1 MASRHVKPLCAFL
14 IVVALPIPVN
24 GQAKVYWS
32 QSASVGAIRRGNL
45 DGTAKETVLS
55 TSFEYIKLDVSQST
69 MYLRRFR
76 TIYRANLDG
85 TNLVNIVIV
94 DTSEHIGGLALDLPN
109 GKMYWSV
116 NNLFK
121 SRFSIM
127 RANLDGSS
135 VENFYSLVAEVGA
148 LEMDSTRGYLYW
160 VESKIFVKRFL
171 ITDTSNVQSRTGA
184 ANPILGIAI
193 NTQTQDIYFTE
204 QFGLGFEGR
213 VHRWLN
219 DGTNTVETIVLGGLF
234 PNQIA
239 IDQLAGK
246 VYWSSNEVLND
257 EFGGSINR
265 ANLDGSN
272 IEIYVNL
279 MNNGEDLPASGI
291 ALDLSNRDGDG
302 IPDINDNCPFDNNAN
317 QADIDN
323 DTIGDACDNCPSAPN
338 FPQADSDGDSIG
350 DVCDNC
356 DMPNTNQDDCQ
367 NNGVGDVCEIAAGSS
382 LDCNSNQIP
391 DECESQS
398 DCNNNSV
405 QDICDITIG
414 TSSDCNLNSIPDE
427 CEQNAHC
434 GSLTLT
440 PLPPDSS
447 NVTTEGRQFGDFYI
461 VPPGG
466 AVLELNMLVT
476 NWFGVGDGELQAVH
490 AKIDGASYSN
500 GIGGDIQPMNFATP
514 DGCPN
519 SGNTCSDGAFIVK
532 RIGVTSGC
540 NCDNGPCDPID
551 NGLCKNNPDYVFK
564 NITTIADVTFPGLD
578 YAFENTSIGI
588 SVAEPDASGNY
599 IGTII
604 LNIPPDADGL
614 YQISLTNNTAET
626 YLVDGTG
633 ATFPIDDLPPTN
645 ILVTSAPL
653 DDTRD
658 RYITFDPSIDGATA
672 TAFRVTVLGL
682 AGQIADKYIAAP
694 DANGVSQL
702 VDNPV
707 FRDWTES
714 LVYVGG
720 CIIAPGNFY
729 DIAPTTDDL
738 NFGVA
743 TIVATTPT
751 PSPRFYG
758 DAVGTFDGN
767 TNNWSGPDGL
777 VTANDILAS
786 IKKFQLDPTA
796 PHFTRI
802 DLIPA
807 NPNGIINA
815 SDVLAFALAFQGVPY
830 PHPAPQDCP

>member
-1 MASRHVKPLCAFL
+1 MISKLAKPLCAIL
-14 IVVALPIPVN
+14 IVVALPIPAK

-32 QSASVGAIRRGNL
+32 HKSDSSAIRRGNL
-45 DGTAKETVLS
+45 DGTAKETLLNFNADGIS
-55 TSFEYIKLDVSQST
+55 LDVSQGI
-69 MYLRRFR
+69 MYLRLPGTNDKISR
-76 TIYRANLDG
+76 TNLDG
-85 TNLVNIVIV
+85 TNLVDFVIAE
-94 DTSEHIGGLALDLPN
+94 DIGGMALDLPN
-109 GKMYWSV
+109 GKIYWSV
-116 NNLFK
+116 NDFSGNA
-121 SRFSIM
+121 FSIM
-127 RANLDGSS
+127 RANFDGST
-135 VENFYSLVAEVGA
+135 VETFYSLSVEVGA
-148 LEMDSTRGYLYW
+148 LAIDQTRGYLYW
-160 VESKIFVKRFL
+160 VESNIFVKRLL
-171 ITDTSNVQSRTGA
+171 ITDTSNVQIRTGS
-184 ANPILGIAI
+184 NNKIYGIAI
-193 NTQTQDIYFTE
+193 DTQTQDIYFAE
-204 QFGLGFEGR
+204 RNGLGFEGR
-213 VHRWLN
+213 IRRWLN
-219 DGTNTVETIVLGGLF
+219 NGINTTETIALGGIA
-234 PNQIA
+234 PRQIA
-239 IDQLAGK
+239 IDQFAGII
-246 VYWSSNEVLND
+246 YWSVSDLFSN
-257 EFGGSINR
+257 GSINR

-272 IEIYVNL
+272 IETYVSL
-279 MNNGEDLPASGI
+279 AGNGEVLPAGGI

-302 IPDINDNCPFDNNAN
+302 IPDINDNCPFDSNAS
-317 QADIDN
+317 QADVDDDN
-323 DTIGDACDNCPSAPN
+323 IGDACDNCPNTPN
-338 FPQADSDGDSIG
+338 FDQSDMDGDSIG

-356 DMPNTNQDDCQ
+356 NMPNSNQDDCQ
-367 NNGVGDVCEIAAGSS
+367 DNGVGDVCEIAAGSS

-398 DCNNNSV
+398 DCNNNSI

-440 PLPPDSS
+440 PLPPNSS
-447 NVTTEGRQFGDFYI
+447 NVTSAGLQFGDFYI

-476 NWFGVGDGELQAVH
+476 NWFGIGDGNLQAVH
-490 AKIDGASYSN
+490 AKIDGAGYSN

-532 RIGVTSGC
+532 RIGIISGC

-633 ATFPIDDLPPTN
+633 AIFPIDDLPPTN

-658 RYITFDPSIDGATA
+658 RYISFDPSIDGATA

-682 AGQIADKYIAAP
+682 AGQIADKYVAAP
-694 DANGVSQL
+694 NANGVSQL
-702 VDNPV
+702 VDTPV

-714 LVYVGG
+714 LVYVGD

-729 DIAPTTDDL
+729 DISPTADDI
-738 NFGVA
+738 NFGTA
-743 TIVATTPT
+743 TFVATTPT
-751 PSPRFYG
+751 PAPRFYG
-758 DAVGTFDGN
+758 DAVGAFDSN
-767 TNNWSGPDGL
+767 TNTWSSADGL

-786 IKKFQLDPTA
+786 VKQFQLDPTA

-802 DLIPA
+802 DLVPA
-807 NPNGIINA
+807 TPNGVINA